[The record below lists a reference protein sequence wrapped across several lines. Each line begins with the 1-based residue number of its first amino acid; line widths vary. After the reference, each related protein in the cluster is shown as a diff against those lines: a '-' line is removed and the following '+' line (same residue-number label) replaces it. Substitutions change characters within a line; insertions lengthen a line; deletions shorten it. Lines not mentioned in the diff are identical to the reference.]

1 MEINKKEGKKISF
14 NLSPS
19 SLNVYYKSPLLFY
32 LKYIAKVPDDT
43 QVPICYSLSGSIVH
57 DCLEKYA
64 KRELNRNEVYN
75 KLAEEW
81 NNKNL
86 GFHKNINN
94 QLLNQTEYMVAMI
107 KGMQIIDQHEDH
119 VCEEMISFS
128 FRENEEMI
136 IGLKGIVDLQARQT
150 HDKKQVIIDYK
161 TSNSINSGK
170 DFERQAL
177 FYNFLIHK
185 QKNILPSKTVFYY
198 LKLGVPKE
206 YLFTEEHI
214 ESFENELHTVAE
226 EIMSHGLN
234 ITNYPIGIVDDL
246 FNSKKQACLN
256 EIARR
261 EQLIFSGKEN
271 ALTENRTRDSTAT
284 GSCFNH

>member
-177 FYNFLIHK
+177 FYNLLIHK

-246 FNSKKQACLN
+246 FNSKKQACQN

-271 ALTENRTRDSTAT
+271 ALSLSVRE
-284 GSCFNH
+284 